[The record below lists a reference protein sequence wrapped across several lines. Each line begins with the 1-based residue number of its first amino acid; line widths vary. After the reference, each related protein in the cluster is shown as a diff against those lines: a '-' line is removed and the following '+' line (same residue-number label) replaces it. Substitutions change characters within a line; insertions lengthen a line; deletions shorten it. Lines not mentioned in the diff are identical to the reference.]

1 MFPGLSADSAGKDTV
16 VLQVNILM
24 SSTNDLEW
32 STVLPIVP
40 NSGRPFIGTNPYPR
54 TACISE
60 ARDIRRG
67 AYVKRGPVAITATT
81 PFPPSMPL
89 QQMTMTGVGLISK
102 EKFQVDMEDSQ
113 LLSRK

>member
-16 VLQVNILM
+16 VLQVNLLM

-32 STVLPIVP
+32 STVLP
-40 NSGRPFIGTNPYPR
+40 IGTNPYPR

-81 PFPPSMPL
+81 PFSPSMPL

-102 EKFQVDMEDSQ
+102 ENIQVDMEDSQ